1 MCFFFVNK
9 VFFVFY
15 FANKQI
21 LLKLQ
26 FYSQELKIRCLN
38 STASKISSAKCL
50 KESTIWILLA
60 IKQWVGYQFNNLLLL

>member
-50 KESTIWILLA
+50 KESTI
-60 IKQWVGYQFNNLLLL
+60 